1 MANYSIQT
9 LQNDLVSA
17 IHGTTANKIPNI
29 YGIHNRAARQ
39 LLLDVDPKET
49 QRVVQLA
56 QVFNSVFDY
65 SAPVDV
71 KGDRVIDIR
80 PQAGR
85 KPWDVY
91 PQGYS
96 QNFDANKSFST
107 DNKLYVQWNTGVKS
121 LRIEAPSLT
130 APVTLTD
137 TSTTTGWTATSGA
150 STITLDSTN
159 NVAGGGALVFNLLAG
174 QATGYIENSSLTA
187 IDLTAHLNTSTL
199 FLWVY
204 MPAGASITNVNIRWG
219 TSSSAY
225 YSQNATV
232 RQDGTTFQNGWNLLA
247 FPWVSATVTGSP
259 TVSAIKYV
267 RATFTYDSTLQTGIK
282 VCNLTSA
289 LGYYFEAVYYSKY
302 LFRNPS
308 TNVFKETVTDVTDLT
323 TIINLDTESFNL
335 YFDLNA
341 MYVAQSLQG
350 SDAAYDLTVWEA
362 EYTKNL
368 ARYKAQNLSET
379 ILKGESYYS
388 IPKKGYRGF
397 TGYNRQSGL

>member
-1 MANYSIQT
+1 MSYSIQT

-65 SAPVDV
+65 AAPVDV

-96 QNFDANKSFST
+96 QNFDANKGFST

-137 TSTTTGWTATSGA
+137 TSTITGWVATPGA

-174 QATGYIENSSLTA
+174 QATGYIENSSLTPL
-187 IDLTAHLNTSTL
+187 DLTAHLNISTL

-219 TSSSAY
+219 TSSTAY
-225 YSQNATV
+225 YSQTATV
-232 RQDGTTFQNGWNLLA
+232 RQDGTAFQNGWNLLA
-247 FPWVSATVTGSP
+247 FPWVSATTTGSP
-259 TVSAIKYV
+259 TVSACKYV
-267 RATFTYDSTLQTGIK
+267 RATFTYDGTLQTGIK
-282 VCNLTSA
+282 IDNLTSN
-289 LGYYFEAVYYSKY
+289 LGYIFEAVYYSKY

-308 TNVFKETVTDVTDLT
+308 TNAFKETVTDITDLT
-323 TIINLDTESFNL
+323 TIINLDTESYNL
-335 YFDLNA
+335 FFDLNA
-341 MYVAQSLQG
+341 MYVSQSLQG
-350 SDAAYDLTVWEA
+350 ADAAYDMTVWQA
-362 EYTKNL
+362 EYDKNL

-379 ILKGESYYS
+379 MLKGESYYS
-388 IPKKGYRGF
+388 IPKKGYQKF
-397 TGYNRQSGL
+397 TGPYRQSGT

>member
-1 MANYSIQT
+1 MTYSIQT
-9 LQNDLVSA
+9 LQNDLSGVT
-17 IHGTTANKIPNI
+17 HGTTANKIPNI

-65 SAPVDV
+65 AAPADV

-91 PQGYS
+91 PQGYA
-96 QNFDANKSFST
+96 QNFDANKSFSP

-137 TSTTTGWTATSGA
+137 TSTITGWVAGGGAT
-150 STITLDSTN
+150 TPTLDSIN

-174 QATGYIENSSLTA
+174 QATGYIENSSLTP
-187 IDLTAHLNTSTL
+187 IDLTAHLNISTL
-199 FLWVY
+199 FDWNYL
-204 MPAGASITNVNIRWG
+204 PTAASITSINVRWG
-219 TSSSAY
+219 SSPLNY
-225 YSQNATV
+225 YSQTFAI
-232 RQDGTTFQNGWNLLA
+232 RQDGSAFQNGWNLGSL
-247 FPWVSATVTGSP
+247 PWVSATVTGSP
-259 TVSAIKYV
+259 VVSAIKYV
-267 RATFTYDSTLQTGIK
+267 RFTFNYDSTLQTGVKID
-282 VCNLTSA
+282 NLTSN
-289 LGYYFEAVYYSKY
+289 LGYIFEAVYYSKY

-308 TNVFKETVTDVTDLT
+308 TNAFKETVTDSTDLT
-323 TIINLDTESFNL
+323 TIINLDTESYNL
-335 YFDLNA
+335 FFDLNA

-350 SDAAYDLTVWEA
+350 ADAAYDFTVWEA
-362 EYTKNL
+362 EYAKNL

-379 ILKGESYYS
+379 MLKGESYYS
-388 IPKKGYRGF
+388 VPKKGYHRF
-397 TGYNRQSGL
+397 TGPYRQSGI